1 MEETTEKIDV
11 INVRLNSELINM
23 IDSYIEKGIYS
34 SRAEFIREMCRN
46 YVLEER
52 FKNE

>member
-1 MEETTEKIDV
+1 MQETTEKTEIV
-11 INVRLNSELINM
+11 NVRLTSELIDL
-23 IDSYIEKGIYS
+23 IDSYIEKGLYS

-52 FKNE
+52 YKNE

>member
-1 MEETTEKIDV
+1 MEETTEKIEV
-11 INVRLNSELINM
+11 VNVRLNSEIIKI
-23 IDSYIEKGIYS
+23 IDSYIEKGLYS

-52 FKNE
+52 YKNE